1 MDCVCEARTNAC
13 VIASTINHS
22 RNSLTNHKQSK
33 SKRWTGLGTGT
44 DIDICIVLLTCSD
57 VIEFVTTSVLFL
69 VS

>member
-1 MDCVCEARTNAC
+1 MDCACEAHTNAC

-22 RNSLTNHKQSK
+22 RNSLTNHKHRK
-33 SKRWTGLGTGT
+33 SKRWTGLETGT

-57 VIEFVTTSVLFL
+57 VIEFVNTSVLFL